1 MPDSFVSCGKRVI
14 ATTSFQALLLLN
26 GKLVAHQGERMAARV
41 RQEAGDDPAAQI
53 GLAFELALC
62 RPPRA
67 EELEAARAFLASAPP
82 APGPAA
88 DPLTAFCVLLF
99 NTNEF
104 IYAN

>member
-1 MPDSFVSCGKRVI
+1 VSCGKRAI
-14 ATTSFQALLLLN
+14 ATTSVQALLLLN
-26 GKLVAHQGERMAARV
+26 GKFAAQQGERMAARV
-41 RQEAGDDPAAQI
+41 RQEAGDDPTAQI
-53 GLAFELALC
+53 GLAFALTLC

-67 EELEAARAFLASAPP
+67 EELEAARAFLAAAP
-82 APGPAA
+82 AGSGPAA